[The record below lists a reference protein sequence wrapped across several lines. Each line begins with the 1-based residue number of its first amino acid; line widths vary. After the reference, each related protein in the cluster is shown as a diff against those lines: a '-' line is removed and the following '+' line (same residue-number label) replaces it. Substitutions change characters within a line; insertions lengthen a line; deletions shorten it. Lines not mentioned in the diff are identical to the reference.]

1 MKKQENWCLTSLL
14 FFFSKSYLSL
24 HACKQ
29 YGPSPDLISVYLIF
43 FPIDYYDIC
52 NFYNIW
58 VQVCN
63 PLNIWYKLTCKFRM
77 HYQVDVKKNNPSSSK
92 EIILWCNQ
100 FSFFCKHAGF
110 WRWVSQAWLWWQ
122 PCWREQAGSYEGT
135 CGIAGY
141 LCLLCHGETGY
152 PFHQLQTKTEKS
164 KTFLQCLAMLCHF
177 QHWMTKQ

>member
-1 MKKQENWCLTSLL
+1 MQL
-14 FFFSKSYLSL
+14 FKYL
-24 HACKQ
+24 
-29 YGPSPDLISVYLIF
+29 
-43 FPIDYYDIC
+43 
-52 NFYNIW
+52 
-58 VQVCN
+58 VQAH
-63 PLNIWYKLTCKFRM
+63 TCKFRM
-77 HYQVDVKKNNPSSSK
+77 HYQVDVNKNNPCSSK
-92 EIILWCNQ
+92 ENILWCNQ

-141 LCLLCHGETGY
+141 LCLLRHGETGY

-177 QHWMTKQ
+177 QHWMTKQYKNSKGHMIKEQLAALIEHCSFTLRYTPHRKRK